1 MSLFSTK
8 LQALKFVVKQSIF
21 AFCLLLGTIV
31 ANAQSLTNAQLTALR
46 AGACADIL
54 DPIAVA
60 RRSGAAQI
68 QINGTCFR

>member
-31 ANAQSLTNAQLTALR
+31 ANAQSLTNAQLTT
-46 AGACADIL
+46 
-54 DPIAVA
+54 PK
-60 RRSGAAQI
+60 AQA
-68 QINGTCFR
+68 

>member
-1 MSLFSTK
+1 MKRICT
-8 LQALKFVVKQSIF
+8 AL
-21 AFCLLLGTIV
+21 ALLLAALA